1 MRKMTRIAA
10 VLTAA
15 AALSAPPVLA
25 QRGAP
30 PNRTLGDMIL
40 TQGPGSQ
47 IGMSVSD
54 VEVTS
59 ASGTTRGAVV
69 IDVRPDSPASAA
81 GLRAKDIVVEFD
93 GEAVRSARQLARLV
107 QETPPGRQVAATV
120 IRAGQRQQI
129 SVTPTE
135 GAGPR
140 VFMPDGQAA
149 RTFEL
154 DRAQLE
160 ERLRTLRE
168 QIERMP
174 IPGAPGAPR
183 LGVTVQELT
192 PELAAYFGAKEGAL
206 VSSVAD
212 DSPGARAGL
221 RVGDVITAAGGQP
234 VRSSADLS
242 RAVRTATGSVAL
254 AVVRDKQTLT
264 ITVTLDRPTP
274 RGPRAGQPI

>member
-1 MRKMTRIAA
+1 
-10 VLTAA
+10 
-15 AALSAPPVLA
+15 
-25 QRGAP
+25 
-30 PNRTLGDMIL
+30 MIL

-54 VEVTS
+54 VEVTN

-120 IRAGQRQQI
+120 IRDGQRQQI